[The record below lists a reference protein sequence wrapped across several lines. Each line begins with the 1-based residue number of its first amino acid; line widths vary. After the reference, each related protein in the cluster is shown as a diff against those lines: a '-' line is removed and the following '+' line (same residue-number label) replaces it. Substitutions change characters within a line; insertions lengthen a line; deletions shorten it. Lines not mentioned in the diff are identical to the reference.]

1 MSTVV
6 RVLDLANNNASQ
18 LTRHERR
25 FLEFASAI
33 AEWLE
38 PFHDHVRPS
47 PANVL
52 ADAMKQN
59 ELKTGKPLRGIE
71 LLVEN
76 DSNEQ
81 REPPQVTPP
90 PELVTTFFDGMEQS
104 IQVNPYTK

>member
-1 MSTVV
+1 MYVTAAEAPNFADST
-6 RVLDLANNNASQ
+6 ASQ
-18 LTRHERR
+18 LTWHERR
-25 FLEFASAI
+25 FFEFTSAI

-47 PANVL
+47 PATVL

-59 ELKTGKPLRGIE
+59 ELKTGKAVRGIE
-71 LLVEN
+71 LPVGN

-90 PELVTTFFDGMEQS
+90 PDIVTTFFDGAE
-104 IQVNPYTK
+104 